1 VARVEWSRLS
11 GDEAEA
17 VIGIMLCREH
27 PTATRVKPSQ
37 GDGGIDVWVPEGDT
51 AIVYQIKSYTGNINA
66 SRRAKVKKSWKTLLD
81 YAQENSITISD
92 WYLVMPE
99 NPTTGQLKWL
109 EELTKQAPHGRAV
122 IQGDFLTIAVRVSMP
137 REEMTNYLEGMLG
150 TTRD

>member
-1 VARVEWSRLS
+1 VESALRRRGRSRDRDHALPRAPDS
-11 GDEAEA
+11 DPGEA
-17 VIGIMLCREH
+17 V
-27 PTATRVKPSQ
+27 P

-51 AIVYQIKSYTGNINA
+51 AIVYQIKSYTGNIDA